1 MASPEET
8 LKQIQKALRPY
19 IKPREEAS
27 QIRRVL
33 ALHLDACLEEATAIG
48 PLSLVEANKPA
59 HTSTSRGLQKEYL
72 DALNANIRARA
83 EFKACRKQMNPRRKE
98 PTPDEPPKVDYLQE
112 HLATLSLQ
120 KKHDRL
126 LAVERHLDLL
136 SQKPAASPSFLEP
149 EKMFRD
155 SRPLPNVPK
164 DVVTALALNNSNP
177 ASSQLKDLIH
187 QLERHVLRAKLQL
200 KREEQ
205 LLEEVKSR
213 TTVSPGT
220 VSNHAK
226 FEALNRTRT
235 ELINWIE
242 TELSAAGDGASSPGD
257 PTPYD
262 QTDMALLDE
271 HIAGIKSK
279 YRHYVEARKS
289 LLHLVSQSSKP
300 VIKPRTEATPQP
312 PPPAAN
318 PPPPPPS
325 SHLLAPYLEK
335 LLAVA
340 REQKGLIAQK
350 SHLHATVTKQ
360 LKETR
365 QALDRLAEESQL
377 IPAHP
382 MPGGRRHN
390 PSASGG
396 GGLGVSEPTTTLDA
410 SARVQPWVFAAES
423 AKIAALEAVADKI
436 EEGQAALDKSM
447 GVLAEIDN
455 QLLKGDEEEEEE
467 AGGKGAGEES
477 DIWLAEGKPGGKAAG
492 AVKKSLTRE
501 KVKPK
506 AERDVFELLD
516 GTLGL
521 LRSEG
526 GTTP

>member
-1 MASPEET
+1 MTSHEET
-8 LKQIQKALRPY
+8 LEQIQKALGPY
-19 IKPREEAS
+19 IRPREEAS

-33 ALHLDACLEEATAIG
+33 ALHLDACLEEANAVG

-83 EFKACRKQMNPRRKE
+83 EFRLCRKQISPRRKE
-98 PTPDEPPKVDYLQE
+98 PTPEEPPKTDYLLE
-112 HLATLSLQ
+112 HLATISLQ
-120 KKHDRL
+120 KKHERL
-126 LAVERHLDLL
+126 LAVERHFDLL
-136 SQKPAASPSFLEP
+136 NQKPAASPSFLEP
-149 EKMFRD
+149 EKMFRN
-155 SRPLPNVPK
+155 SRPLPDVPK
-164 DVVTALALNNSNP
+164 DVVTALALNNSNQ

-213 TTVSPGT
+213 TTVSPET
-220 VSNHAK
+220 VTNHAK

-242 TELSAAGDGASSPGD
+242 SELSAAGDGAGSPGD

-262 QTDMALLDE
+262 QTDMAVLDE

-289 LLHLVSQSSKP
+289 LLHLVSQTSKP
-300 VIKPRTEATPQP
+300 VIKPRTEAAAPQP
-312 PPPAAN
+312 QPLTPA
-318 PPPPPPS
+318 PPPPS
-325 SHLLAPYLEK
+325 SHLLAPYLEQ

-340 REQKGLIAQK
+340 REQKALITQK
-350 SHLHATVTKQ
+350 SHLSATITRQ
-360 LKETR
+360 LKENC

-382 MPGGRRHN
+382 MPGGARRHN
-390 PSASGG
+390 SASGAT
-396 GGLGVSEPTTTLDA
+396 GLGISEATATSLDA

-447 GVLAEIDN
+447 GVLAEIDS
-455 QLLKGDEEEEEE
+455 QLLKEGDGAEEE
-467 AGGKGAGEES
+467 AVGKGAGDES
-477 DIWLAEGKPGGKAAG
+477 DIWLAEGKPGGKAA
-492 AVKKSLTRE
+492 ARKSLMRE

-506 AERDVFELLD
+506 AERDVFDLLD

>member
-1 MASPEET
+1 MASSSPDEALE
-8 LKQIQKALRPY
+8 QIKKALGPY
-19 IKPREEAS
+19 IRPREEAS

-33 ALHLDACLEEATAIG
+33 AFHLDACLEEASAVA

-59 HTSTSRGLQKEYL
+59 HTSTARGLQKEYL

-98 PTPDEPPKVDYLQE
+98 PTPDEPPKIDYLQE

-120 KKHDRL
+120 KKHERL

-155 SRPLPNVPK
+155 SRPLPDVPK

-213 TTVSPGT
+213 TTVSPDT
-220 VSNHAK
+220 VTNHAK

-289 LLHLVSQSSKP
+289 LLHLVSQSTKP
-300 VIKPRTEATPQP
+300 VIKPRPDSASQP
-312 PPPAAN
+312 PPPSAN

-325 SHLLAPYLEK
+325 AHLLAPYLDQ

-350 SHLHATVTKQ
+350 SHLHATVTRQ
-360 LKETR
+360 LKETC

-382 MPGGRRHN
+382 MPGGRRPN
-390 PSASGG
+390 PSASG
-396 GGLGVSEPTTTLDA
+396 LGISEPMTA
-410 SARVQPWVFAAES
+410 SAHVQPWVFAAES

-455 QLLKGDEEEEEE
+455 QLLKGGEEEEE
-467 AGGKGAGEES
+467 AERKGAGEES
-477 DIWLAEGKPGGKAAG
+477 DIWLAEGKPGGKAAR
-492 AVKKSLTRE
+492 KSLTRE

-506 AERDVFELLD
+506 AERDVFDLLD

>member
-1 MASPEET
+1 
-8 LKQIQKALRPY
+8 
-19 IKPREEAS
+19 
-27 QIRRVL
+27 
-33 ALHLDACLEEATAIG
+33 
-48 PLSLVEANKPA
+48 
-59 HTSTSRGLQKEYL
+59 
-72 DALNANIRARA
+72 
-83 EFKACRKQMNPRRKE
+83 MNPRRKE
-98 PTPDEPPKVDYLQE
+98 PTPDEPPRIDYLQE

-120 KKHDRL
+120 KKHERL

-155 SRPLPNVPK
+155 SRPLPDVPK

-213 TTVSPGT
+213 TTVSPDT
-220 VSNHAK
+220 VTNHAK

-300 VIKPRTEATPQP
+300 IIKPRPDSASQP
-312 PPPAAN
+312 PPSPAN
-318 PPPPPPS
+318 PLLPPPS
-325 SHLLAPYLEK
+325 AHLLAPYLDQ

-340 REQKGLIAQK
+340 REQKGLITQK
-350 SHLHATVTKQ
+350 SHLHTTVTRQ
-360 LKETR
+360 LKETC

-382 MPGGRRHN
+382 MPGGGRQRAN
-390 PSASGG
+390 LPSSASG
-396 GGLGVSEPTTTLDA
+396 LGISEPTTMTA

-455 QLLKGDEEEEEE
+455 QLLKGEEEEEE
-467 AGGKGAGEES
+467 AERKGAGEES
-477 DIWLAEGKPGGKAAG
+477 DIWLAEGKPGGKAAR
-492 AVKKSLTRE
+492 KSLTRE

-506 AERDVFELLD
+506 AERDVFDLLD

>member
-1 MASPEET
+1 MASNSPEEA
-8 LKQIQKALRPY
+8 LKQIQKALGPY

-33 ALHLDACLEEATAIG
+33 ALHLDACLEEASAVA

-59 HTSTSRGLQKEYL
+59 HTSTARGLQKEYL

-98 PTPDEPPKVDYLQE
+98 PTPDDPPKIDYLQE

-120 KKHDRL
+120 KKHERL

-136 SQKPAASPSFLEP
+136 SQKPAALPSFLEP

-155 SRPLPNVPK
+155 SRPLPDVPK
-164 DVVTALALNNSNP
+164 DVVTALALNNSNA

-213 TTVSPGT
+213 TSVSPET
-220 VSNHAK
+220 VTNHAK

-300 VIKPRTEATPQP
+300 VIKPRPDSASQTP
-312 PPPAAN
+312 PPSAN

-325 SHLLAPYLEK
+325 AHLLAPYLDQ

-340 REQKGLIAQK
+340 REQKGLITQK
-350 SHLHATVTKQ
+350 SHLHATVTRQ
-360 LKETR
+360 LKETC

-377 IPAHP
+377 IQAHP
-382 MPGGRRHN
+382 MPGGRRLN
-390 PSASGG
+390 SSASG
-396 GGLGVSEPTTTLDA
+396 LGISEPTMTA

-436 EEGQAALDKSM
+436 EKGQAALDKSM

-455 QLLKGDEEEEEE
+455 QLLKGDEEEGEE

-477 DIWLAEGKPGGKAAG
+477 DIWLAEGKPGGKAA
-492 AVKKSLTRE
+492 ARKSLTRE

-506 AERDVFELLD
+506 AEKDVFDLLD

>member
-1 MASPEET
+1 MASNSPEEA
-8 LKQIQKALRPY
+8 LKQIQKALGPY

-33 ALHLDACLEEATAIG
+33 ALHLDACLEEASGVA
-48 PLSLVEANKPA
+48 PLSLVKANKPA
-59 HTSTSRGLQKEYL
+59 HTSTARGLQKEYL

-83 EFKACRKQMNPRRKE
+83 EFKVCRKQMNPRRKE
-98 PTPDEPPKVDYLQE
+98 PTPDDPPKIDYLQE

-120 KKHDRL
+120 KKHERL

-155 SRPLPNVPK
+155 SRPLPDVPK
-164 DVVTALALNNSNP
+164 DVVTALALNNSNA

-213 TTVSPGT
+213 TSVSPET
-220 VSNHAK
+220 VTNHAK

-300 VIKPRTEATPQP
+300 VIKPRPDSASQP
-312 PPPAAN
+312 PPPSAN

-325 SHLLAPYLEK
+325 AHLLAPYLDQ

-340 REQKGLIAQK
+340 REQKGLITQK
-350 SHLHATVTKQ
+350 SHLHATVTRQ
-360 LKETR
+360 LKETC

-377 IPAHP
+377 TQAHP
-382 MPGGRRHN
+382 MPGGRRPN
-390 PSASGG
+390 SSASG
-396 GGLGVSEPTTTLDA
+396 LGISEPTMTA

-455 QLLKGDEEEEEE
+455 QLLKGGEEEGEE

-477 DIWLAEGKPGGKAAG
+477 DIWLAEGKPGGKAA
-492 AVKKSLTRE
+492 ARKSLTRE

-506 AERDVFELLD
+506 AEMDVFDLLD